1 MTLMLDTRQRAMLE
15 EMGIHVWIPE
25 AKLPPKPPAI
35 PKSPVTPA
43 VSARAAIK
51 PIAESVKTTV
61 PATVP
66 ATVSTPE
73 PAVFAPI
80 NAQQADWFI
89 VGDALNT
96 PENQQALQL
105 LDNMLKAAGI
115 SRAASGAHGAYLS
128 DAAQHRTSSSVK
140 PNPQELEHC
149 RQFVALEIA
158 AVRPRIIVAMGTFA
172 IQLMLHE
179 HPQQLNTPLD
189 KQRGTIYTYQGI
201 PVVPSYSPRALLRSG
216 LNKAKAWADWC
227 LALDRMERV

>member
-1 MTLMLDTRQRAMLE
+1 MALTLDTRQRAMLE
-15 EMGIHVWIPE
+15 EMGIHVWLPE
-25 AKLPPKPPAI
+25 EKAPLPVVTPKT
-35 PKSPVTPA
+35 PVTPA
-43 VSARAAIK
+43 TSARAAIK
-51 PIAESVKTTV
+51 PIAKPT
-61 PATVP
+61 P
-66 ATVSTPE
+66 VSTPE
-73 PAVFAPI
+73 PTPAQPAVFAPI
-80 NAQQADWFI
+80 DAQQADWFI
-89 VGDALNT
+89 VGDALHT

-179 HPQQLNTPLD
+179 HPQQLNAPLD

-227 LALDRMERV
+227 LALDKMEMA

>member
-1 MTLMLDTRQRAMLE
+1 MTLMLDTHQRAMLE

-25 AKLPPKPPAI
+25 AKLPPKPNAI
-35 PKSPVTPA
+35 PKPPVTPA

-51 PIAESVKTTV
+51 PIAESAKT
-61 PATVP
+61 TVP

-80 NAQQADWFI
+80 HAQQADWFI

-179 HPQQLNTPLD
+179 YPQQLNAPLD

-216 LNKAKAWADWC
+216 LHKAKAWADWC
-227 LALDRMERV
+227 LALEKMGAV